1 MMLLDINTLIGHLHP
16 VVVHLPIGFLTL
28 AILFE
33 LLSYFKKFE
42 QLKIAIPFTL
52 LVGFITA
59 VVSCVFGYILSLNG
73 EYKFSEINN
82 HKIEGITLA
91 VASGILFIITTD
103 VLKKIFQIHRLLFSS
118 LCVVVFLLMI
128 YTGHQGGSLTHGSD
142 YLSVNVISE
151 PLRKK
156 PSSVGE
162 ALLFEDVVHPILIQR
177 CGQCHREGKMK
188 GQFSVQSLETLLKG
202 GKTRS
207 AVVAGSLSKSELYN
221 RITIDPSNEKYM
233 PADGKTPLTKTEKEI
248 IIWWIEK
255 GMAAK
260 GKKIADLKNTQEIQN
275 NVAAYLGL
283 SSTQNLN
290 DTANIENSKI
300 NPEIPTTFN
309 MAIID
314 SLRNKGVN
322 VRVMLHQP
330 VMLDITIPPGFG
342 VVINS
347 INSNLKSIAK
357 NVIWLN
363 ISNNEL
369 TENEL
374 GFLPS
379 MSNLEKLRL
388 EKNPITDKIID
399 QLAGLKHLE
408 ALNLNETNVTEE
420 GIQKLKQLPGLKRVY
435 QWNVKK

>member
-42 QLKIAIPFTL
+42 QLKIAIPITL

-59 VVSCVFGYILSLNG
+59 VLSCVFGYILSLSG

-82 HKIEGITLA
+82 HKIAGITLA

-103 VLKKIFQIHRLLFSS
+103 ALKKIFQIHRLLFSS

-142 YLSVNVISE
+142 YLSVNIISE

-408 ALNLNETNVTEE
+408 ALNLNETNVTEA

>member
-1 MMLLDINTLIGHLHP
+1 MMLLDITTLIGHLHP

-42 QLKIAIPFTL
+42 QLKIAIPITL

-59 VVSCVFGYILSLNG
+59 VLSCVFGYILSLSG
-73 EYKFSEINN
+73 EYEFSEINN
-82 HKIEGITLA
+82 HKIAGITLA
-91 VASGILFIITTD
+91 VASGILFITTID
-103 VLKKIFQIHRLLFSS
+103 AVKKIFSIHRLLFSS

-255 GMAAK
+255 GMATK

-290 DTANIENSKI
+290 DSANIENSKI

-322 VRVMLHQP
+322 VRIMLHQP

-342 VVINS
+342 SAINS

-408 ALNLNETNVTEE
+408 ALNLNETNLTEV

>member
-59 VVSCVFGYILSLNG
+59 VISCVFGYILSLNG
-73 EYKFSEINN
+73 EYKYSEINN
-82 HKIEGITLA
+82 HKIAGITLA
-91 VASGILFIITTD
+91 VASGILFITTID
-103 VLKKIFQIHRLLFSS
+103 AVKKIFSIHRLLFSS

-128 YTGHQGGSLTHGSD
+128 FTGHQGGSLTHGSD

-255 GMAAK
+255 GMATK
-260 GKKIADLKNTQEIQN
+260 GKKIVELKNTQEIQN
-275 NVAAYLGL
+275 KVASYLGL
-283 SSTQNLN
+283 ASAQNLS
-290 DTANIENSKI
+290 DTANIENNKI
-300 NPEIPTTFN
+300 NPEIPN
-309 MAIID
+309 AINLALID

-322 VRVMLHQP
+322 VRIMLHQP

-342 VVINS
+342 SAINS

-357 NVIWLN
+357 NVICLN
-363 ISNNEL
+363 VSNNEL
-369 TENEL
+369 TDNEL
-374 GFLPS
+374 DFLSS

-408 ALNLNETNVTEE
+408 ALNLNETNLTEA

>member
-1 MMLLDINTLIGHLHP
+1 MMLLDITTLIGHLHP

-42 QLKIAIPFTL
+42 QLKIAIPITL

-59 VVSCVFGYILSLNG
+59 VLSCVFGYILSLTG
-73 EYKFSEINN
+73 EYEFSEINN
-82 HKIEGITLA
+82 HKIAGITLA
-91 VASGILFIITTD
+91 VASGILFITTID
-103 VLKKIFQIHRLLFSS
+103 AIKKIFSIHRLLFSS
-118 LCVVVFLLMI
+118 ICVVVFLLMI

-255 GMAAK
+255 GMATK

-290 DTANIENSKI
+290 DSANIENSKI

-322 VRVMLHQP
+322 VRIMLHQP

-342 VVINS
+342 SAINS

-408 ALNLNETNVTEE
+408 ALNLNETNLTEV